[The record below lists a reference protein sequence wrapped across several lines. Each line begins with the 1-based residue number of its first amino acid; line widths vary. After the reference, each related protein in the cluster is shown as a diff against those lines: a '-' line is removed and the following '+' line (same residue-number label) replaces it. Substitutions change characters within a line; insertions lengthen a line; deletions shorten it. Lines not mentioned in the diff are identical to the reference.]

1 MHRTPL
7 TFFSIALAILL
18 LAKGTTLT
26 RDHHALAFMAWQGF
40 SLSMSLGILW
50 YVAKGLD
57 WLFAKIDERRSK

>member
-1 MHRTPL
+1 MHRIPL
-7 TFFSIALAILL
+7 TFLSIALAILL

-26 RDHHALAFMAWQGF
+26 HDHHALAIMAWLGF

-57 WLFAKIDERRSK
+57 WLFAKIDERRSN

>member
-1 MHRTPL
+1 MHRIPL

-26 RDHHALAFMAWQGF
+26 HDHHALAMVAWLGF

-57 WLFAKIDERRSK
+57 RLFAMRDVRCSN